1 MANYDAKFVED
12 SSTDITSP
20 QRDVED
26 GVGDTRV
33 IDPDS
38 GVKRGLKNRH
48 LSRSVQDS
56 SDIRIPIDA
65 RDSMPDPSTYASRIN
80 HALTA

>member
-1 MANYDAKFVED
+1 MANYDDKFVED

-26 GVGDTRV
+26 GVGDSRV

-48 LSRSVQDS
+48 LSRSVRDS
-56 SDIRIPIDA
+56 SDSRTSTNKRNSI
-65 RDSMPDPSTYASRIN
+65 STYESVYIN
-80 HALTA
+80 HVLTA

>member
-1 MANYDAKFVED
+1 MATYDGKSVEA
-12 SSTDITSP
+12 SSTDIKSP
-20 QRDVED
+20 QHDVED
-26 GVGDTRV
+26 GAGESRV

-56 SDIRIPIDA
+56 SDTRIPIDV
-65 RDSMPDPSTYASRIN
+65 RDSMPNPSTCASHIN